1 MSEEKTSSPVLL
13 RAPLD
18 GVALPLAN
26 VRDEVFASGTMGP
39 GLAIEPTSSVLVAPC
54 AGVVSHV
61 AKTGHALSLRVANQA
76 EVLMHIGIDTVSLH
90 GKGFSTMVA
99 QGDTVVPGQPLIE
112 FDTDAVARGAPSLQ
126 CVVVVT
132 TADVPVNVFAPG
144 RVLAGQSEMLEVGGA
159 AATHSPAGVAGSAA
173 LTAEARVGHAGGLH
187 ARPAALVHAAV
198 RDFAADVS
206 VVWQGRQAS
215 VRSIT
220 AIMGLGVNQFD
231 VVTVRASGR
240 QAEAALAAATDA
252 LQKATG
258 TEHSAPAAPP
268 AQLVASEPQLPET
281 DGASGWRGVGAAP
294 GIALGQAARLDVAQV
309 DVPQGAEGVDI
320 EIDRLLRSVQ
330 TVRQQVLQSIERARL
345 DGAEDAVGIFTAHQA
360 LLEDPEL
367 MGAAERHV
375 LNGAGAGWA
384 VRCAVVAQ
392 CQVLLESGNPLL
404 AERVAD
410 LRDIEQQWLT
420 AMGYVAT
427 TTTELKDRSVVVA
440 DDLTPSQLTQ
450 LPREKMVALVTAR
463 GGGSSHV
470 AILARAMGLPL
481 VVAVGARVMGVKSGQ
496 AMLVD
501 ADGGVVQ
508 VDPTPAQV
516 AQAQERIARAAHT
529 RTQAL
534 RDATLA
540 AKTLDGVHIEVAAN
554 IANVAD
560 AQAALAQGADGVGL
574 LRTEFLFETRTDMPG
589 VDEQRD
595 ACQAVLDAMAPRPV
609 IIRTLDAGGDKE
621 VAYLQLPHEDN
632 PALGLRGIRTGF
644 AQPDVLDAQLRAL
657 LGLKPLTQLRVL
669 VPMVSEVAEIVRVR
683 HRMEALARELG
694 VAALPQLGVMIEV
707 PSAALLAGQ
716 LAAHVDFFS
725 IGTNDLTQ
733 YTLAMDRCHPALAER
748 LDPLHPAV
756 LRLIDMTVRGAAQHG
771 KWVGMCGAMASDLV
785 AVPVLLGL
793 GVTELSVSPVLV
805 SEVKARVRA
814 LSAQQCR
821 AAVAPWLELNSA
833 AAVRQAAVEF
843 AKNLVSQET

>member
-1 MSEEKTSSPVLL
+1 MSEEKSSSPVLL

-18 GVALPLAN
+18 GVALPLAS
-26 VRDEVFASGTMGP
+26 VRDGVFASGTMGP
-39 GLAIEPTSSVLVAPC
+39 GLAIEPTSSLLVAPC
-54 AGVVSHV
+54 AGVVSHL
-61 AKTGHALSLRVANQA
+61 ARTGHALSLRLANQA

-90 GKGFSTMVA
+90 GKGFTAKVA
-99 QGDTVVPGQPLIE
+99 QGDTVVAGQALIE
-112 FDTDAVARGAPSLQ
+112 FDTDTVARGAPSLQ

-132 TADVPVNVFAPG
+132 TGDVPVNICARG
-144 RVLAGQSEMLEVGGA
+144 RVAAGQSPLLELGGMTVA
-159 AATHSPAGVAGSAA
+159 HGAEGTPAGEALSA
-173 LTAEARVGHAGGLH
+173 EVCVGHGGGLH

-198 RDFAADVS
+198 RDLAADVW
-206 VVWQGRQAS
+206 VVWQGRQAN

-220 AIMGLGVNQFD
+220 AIMGLGVNQND
-231 VVTVRASGR
+231 VVTVRATGR
-240 QAEAALAAATDA
+240 QAPAALAAASAA
-252 LQKATG
+252 LQKFTGEELSSAATP
-258 TEHSAPAAPP
+258 APAPLGTDQP
-268 AQLVASEPQLPET
+268 AAHEA
-281 DGASGWRGVGAAP
+281 DGATGWRGVGAAP
-294 GIALGQAARLDVAQV
+294 GLALGQAARLDVAQV

-330 TVRQQVLQSIERARL
+330 TVRQQVMQSIERARL
-345 DGAEDAVGIFTAHQA
+345 EGAEDAVGIFTAHQA

-392 CQVLLESGNPLL
+392 CQMLLESGNPLL

-427 TTTELKDRSVVVA
+427 TATELKDRSVVVA

-450 LPREKMVALVTAR
+450 LPRDKMVALVTAR

-470 AILARAMGLPL
+470 AILARAMGVPL
-481 VVAVGARVMGVKSGQ
+481 VVAVGARVMGVKPGQ

-501 ADGGVVQ
+501 ADTGLVQ
-508 VDPTPAQV
+508 IDPTPAQV
-516 AQAQERIARAAHT
+516 AQALERIARATHN
-529 RTQAL
+529 RSQAL
-534 RDATLA
+534 RDATLPA
-540 AKTLDGVHIEVAAN
+540 HTLDGVHIEVAAN

-595 ACQAVLDAMAPRPV
+595 ACQAVLNAMAPRPV

-657 LGLKPLTQLRVL
+657 LGLRPLTQLRVL

-683 HRMEALARELG
+683 QRMETLARELG

-771 KWVGMCGAMASDLV
+771 KWVGLCGAMASDLV

-793 GVTELSVSPVLV
+793 GLTELSVSPVLV
-805 SEVKARVRA
+805 SEVKACVRA
-814 LSAQQCR
+814 LSVQQCR

-833 AAVRQAAVEF
+833 AAVRQAALEY
-843 AKNLVSQET
+843 AKKET